1 MDDVLVIGAG
11 PAGLAAA
18 LQLARHGLQVCLLEG
33 SRPGGLLWNA
43 RWVENYPGFF
53 EGISGPDLARSFIR
67 HTEHLPIKPE
77 KVIALTWEGDHFRA
91 VTAAAV
97 FSARAVVV
105 ATGTSP
111 RLLSGFA
118 IPDPLRDRVFYEVFP
133 LLSVTGRNIVIVG
146 SGDAAFDYALNL
158 SSNNS
163 VIILNRS
170 AQVKCL
176 PKLFEQAQADQNIS
190 YRPNCEI
197 AQVTMGSQGGM
208 NVECSSPNGSIRLQ
222 ADYLIGAIGRQP
234 QMDFITPSLAA
245 QMVPFERSGI
255 LHFVGD
261 VKNGMYR
268 QTAVA
273 VGDGIRAAMLIHQ
286 HFMENAHESH
296 RFQR

>member
-18 LQLARHGLQVCLLEG
+18 LQLTRHGLHVSLLEG

-43 RWVENYPGFF
+43 RCVENYLGFF
-53 EGISGPDLARSFIR
+53 EGISGPDLARLFIR

-77 KVIALTWEGDHFRA
+77 KVMALTWEGNHFQA
-91 VTAAAV
+91 KTTAAV
-97 FSARAVVV
+97 YPARA
-105 ATGTSP
+105 AIIASGTSP

-118 IPDPLRDRVFYEVFP
+118 ITDPLRDRVFYEVFP
-133 LLSVTGRNIVIVG
+133 LLGITRRNVVIVG

-158 SSNNS
+158 STNNS

-176 PKLFEQAQADQNIS
+176 PKLFEQVQADRNIS

-208 NVECSSPNGSIRLQ
+208 DVECSSPDGSIRLQ

-245 QMVPFERSGI
+245 QIVPLEQSGI
-255 LHFVGD
+255 LHFAGD
-261 VKNGMYR
+261 VKNGMCR

-286 HFMENAHESH
+286 HLMENVHESH
-296 RFQR
+296 RFKR